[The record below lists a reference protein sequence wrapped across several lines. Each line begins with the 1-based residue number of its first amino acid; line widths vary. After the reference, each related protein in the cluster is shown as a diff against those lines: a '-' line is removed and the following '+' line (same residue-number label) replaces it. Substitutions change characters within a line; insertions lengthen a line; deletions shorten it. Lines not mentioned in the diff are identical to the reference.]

1 MPMILAGLLAVLVA
15 MGMHGRALAR
25 DACLMLSGEPD
36 QVAESS
42 FDLLHHS
49 IVDAF
54 TRYEYI
60 FYVE

>member
-1 MPMILAGLLAVLVA
+1 

-54 TRYEYI
+54 TRYESI